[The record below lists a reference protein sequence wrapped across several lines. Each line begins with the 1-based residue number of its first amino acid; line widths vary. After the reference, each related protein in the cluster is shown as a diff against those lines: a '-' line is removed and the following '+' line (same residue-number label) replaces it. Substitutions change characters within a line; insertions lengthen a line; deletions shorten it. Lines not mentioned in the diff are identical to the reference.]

1 MMIFLEYLKVSLW
14 MAPVILLLLWL
25 LPKVS
30 GRYTAKLAYFV
41 WLVVA
46 LRLVVPWNLTLP
58 VETAPI
64 QLEIPREA
72 MLEWTPVAFGEDASD
87 AAAEGAKPPIVL
99 AEGTKTAVEEP
110 IENPLTALSPLEL
123 AFGLWLAGM
132 ALFLLRTAA
141 STYGLKR
148 MLKRWEKAPSPE
160 TLASYAKT
168 AGEKRPGL
176 AVCPALETPMAV
188 GLIQTKIYLPHEG
201 YTEEELEM
209 IFRHELIHWRR
220 KDLWYKTLLLL
231 ARSIH
236 WYNPCAWLLAKR
248 ANRDLEISCDGEAV
262 REKDMAYRKAY
273 SLMILQEAER
283 GLQKREALTT
293 CFTDGKG
300 ALQERLVEI
309 MNGKKRRKGV
319 ALVAMTLVLAM
330 SCGCLVSYG
339 GADAGGEPLV
349 DMAENAVLTAKQQEM
364 VRLWAEALSI
374 RDGKIRYDMMGEK
387 AKAQFEA
394 EQKAVQGEDW
404 DFNIGGS
411 SPWVMAYEVEEK
423 ENAAIIT
430 YTLQDSIPQQY
441 TRKELL
447 KFGEENGKAVVES
460 YLISNL
466 YWADGKVHPVVS
478 RTGVELEEG
487 IWDFLYQSVVGA
499 ISQGEWHI
507 YELEAFDFDIQ
518 NVTRER
524 LSNGRDEVTVDFHLN
539 VVHNNPFRDPDE
551 AGYIKRAKEDNH
563 YHYAVL
569 YEEYYQPKDANFNMR
584 FTCQVQP
591 DAAKIYE
598 DTCYPDT
605 FRVYTENGNPH
616 EIVYSNMADGGMY
629 QEAPADGWFCYVE
642 PAKDADAVTIH
653 RQIRIQDTEGRTN
666 NGYFD
671 LRLEQGGMFE
681 VAEDAVITMGEAGEA
696 PYALTKTEW
705 MEWLREGTDWNGGD
719 FTLCFAKDEN
729 GYDVITEA
737 RQGLWKAEEVTVS
750 ETAAKSN
757 IPSGY
762 PTESRNITT
771 EFAMWHPVKQHTGMD
786 FSTDNKNIPVYATAD
801 GVILEAGFDAS
812 KGNYVKIN
820 HLNGYTTLYAHL
832 SELNVQAGDGVKKGD
847 TLGLTGKTGAAVGI
861 HCHYE
866 IQLNGMYQDPANYLS
881 E

>member
-46 LRLVVPWNLTLP
+46 LRLVVPWNLPLP

-87 AAAEGAKPPIVL
+87 AAAEGTKMPIGL

-110 IENPLTALSPLEL
+110 IENPLAALSPLEL

-319 ALVAMTLVLAM
+319 ALVAMTLVLAL

-411 SPWVMAYEVEEK
+411 SPWVMSYAVEEK

-447 KFGEENGKAVVES
+447 KFGEENGKTVVES

-487 IWDFLYQSVVGA
+487 IWDFMYQSVVGF
-499 ISQGEWHI
+499 ISQSKWQI
-507 YELEAFDFDIQ
+507 YELEGFDFDIF
-518 NVTRER
+518 NVETRP
-524 LSNGRDEVTVDFHLN
+524 LSDGTNEVMVDFNLHI
-539 VVHNNPFRDPDE
+539 VDRNPFRDPDD
-551 AGYIKRAKEDNH
+551 AGYIKRAKEAGHPH
-563 YHYAVL
+563 YEIL
-569 YEEYYQPKDANFNMR
+569 YEEYYKQKESNMNLRFLCYVQKDAMVIN
-584 FTCQVQP
+584 
-591 DAAKIYE
+591 E
-598 DTCYPDT
+598 DTCDPERFYLLNDDGDPHATT
-605 FRVYTENGNPH
+605 FEKGYL
-616 EIVYSNMADGGMY
+616 ADASY
-629 QEAPADGWFCYVE
+629 YEETPADGWFCTLRLSVDE
-642 PAKDADAVTIH
+642 SHVIAQ
-653 RQIRIQDTEGRTN
+653 RQIIIQDISGRTN
-666 NGYFD
+666 NGYFRYNIG
-671 LRLEQGGMFE
+671 LPKQFE
-681 VAEDAVITMGEAGEA
+681 IAEDAVVVVGGAGEE
-696 PYALTKTEW
+696 PRTMEKEEW
-705 MEWLREGTDWNGGD
+705 IQWRSGVDRPIGYTLQFEQNENGEYIITTLREGW
-719 FTLCFAKDEN
+719 
-729 GYDVITEA
+729 
-737 RQGLWKAEEVTVS
+737 WSAEEVTVS

-801 GVILEAGFDAS
+801 GIILEAGFDAS